1 MADDVVVGFEDPV
14 RQPIVAHELPYVLY
28 GVQFRRPRRKRQESD
43 VARDLELRRHMPAG
57 LVQKEHGMGAGSDM
71 RRDLLQVLGHGA
83 GVAPGHDEPGGL
95 AFLWAD
101 RSEDVGPFG
110 ALIVRRRRACA
121 APRPAAGD
129 LVLLADARFVL
140 PPDLYLDTGRE
151 A

>member
-1 MADDVVVGFEDPV
+1 
-14 RQPIVAHELPYVLY
+14 
-28 GVQFRRPRRKRQESD
+28 
-43 VARDLELRRHMPAG
+43 
-57 LVQKEHGMGAGSDM
+57 MGAGSDM

-140 PPDLYLDTGRE
+140 PPDLYLDTGGEACLDPCQLGRE
-151 A
+151 TFLKAATAVSFCA